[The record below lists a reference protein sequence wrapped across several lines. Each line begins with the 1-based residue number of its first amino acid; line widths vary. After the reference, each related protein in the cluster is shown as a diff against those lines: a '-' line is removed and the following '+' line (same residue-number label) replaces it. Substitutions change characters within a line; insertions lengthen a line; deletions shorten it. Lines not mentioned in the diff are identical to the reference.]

1 MKSLFLIAFFGLVV
15 LGLRAQPSLYF
26 PPLSGATWATTSTE
40 ALNWNETEIP
50 ALYEYLQRQNTKAF
64 LVLKDGKIVLE
75 KYFDQFTQD
84 SIWYWASAGKTI
96 TALLTGI
103 AQEQNQLKLEDPT
116 SKYLGTGWT
125 TAPAEKEALIS
136 VWHQLTMT
144 SGLNDGVADIYCTE
158 PNCLK
163 YLTDAGTRWA
173 YHNAPYTLLEEVI
186 EKATGMDYNLY
197 TRFQLG
203 NKIGMRGIWFKSGY
217 NNVYASTPR
226 DMARFGLLILNKGNW
241 NGTSVLK
248 DTAYFRQMVN
258 TSQNINPSYGYLWW
272 LNGKSSYLIPRSQF
286 KFNGALAPNAPE
298 DMFAA
303 MGKNG
308 QLLNIIPSQ
317 GLVVVRMG
325 DNPDESLVPFLF
337 QDEMWV
343 YLSKVIDS
351 DATAITDLPISESA
365 LKVFPNP
372 VRERLF
378 IRWTPTAQ
386 SDFWVT
392 IYNSNG
398 QQVLSIQN
406 ETVLNA
412 TSLQR
417 GLYSIVIQNE
427 AERAL
432 AQFVKL

>member
-1 MKSLFLIAFFGLVV
+1 
-15 LGLRAQPSLYF
+15 
-26 PPLSGATWATTSTE
+26 
-40 ALNWNETEIP
+40 
-50 ALYEYLQRQNTKAF
+50 
-64 LVLKDGKIVLE
+64 
-75 KYFDQFTQD
+75 
-84 SIWYWASAGKTI
+84 
-96 TALLTGI
+96 
-103 AQEQNQLKLEDPT
+103 
-116 SKYLGTGWT
+116 
-125 TAPAEKEALIS
+125 
-136 VWHQLTMT
+136 
-144 SGLNDGVADIYCTE
+144 
-158 PNCLK
+158 
-163 YLTDAGTRWA
+163 
-173 YHNAPYTLLEEVI
+173 
-186 EKATGMDYNLY
+186 
-197 TRFQLG
+197 
-203 NKIGMRGIWFKSGY
+203 
-217 NNVYASTPR
+217 
-226 DMARFGLLILNKGNW
+226 
-241 NGTSVLK
+241 
-248 DTAYFRQMVN
+248 
-258 TSQNINPSYGYLWW
+258 

-325 DNPDESLVPFLF
+325 NNPDESLVPFLF